1 MSNLDRIEKL
11 LNINSNPSLFTE
23 ERLLLIFNKLTE
35 YMSNTKS
42 MLYECLLTL
51 AETVNNAQER
61 EECILLE
68 EGEEQ
73 QEDEDD
79 QYEDDQYENDE
90 EHLSNQYEDDQYEN
104 DEEHLSDQNEDD
116 QQLSDEGSIISK

>member
-1 MSNLDRIEKL
+1 MNNLERIEKL

-23 ERLLLIFNKLTE
+23 ERLLIIFNKLSE

-61 EECILLE
+61 EEYAVEESFSENEEENEDEEEEDEEEEEEEEDEEEEEEEEIKN
-68 EGEEQ
+68 EGER
-73 QEDEDD
+73 
-79 QYEDDQYENDE
+79 
-90 EHLSNQYEDDQYEN
+90 
-104 DEEHLSDQNEDD
+104 
-116 QQLSDEGSIISK
+116 

>member
-11 LNINSNPSLFTE
+11 LNINNDIIDDQE
-23 ERLLLIFNKLTE
+23 GRLLIIFNKLSE

-61 EECILLE
+61 EESTLLE
-68 EGEEQ
+68 EDEEEEEQ
-73 QEDEDD
+73 YKDDQNEDEDD
-79 QYEDDQYENDE
+79 Q
-90 EHLSNQYEDDQYEN
+90 
-104 DEEHLSDQNEDD
+104 NEDE